1 MSVADE
7 TSQAP
12 APLCWCCGNQF
23 EEQDLVRLGSHP
35 EVGVCSGCARFLH
48 RRAVAQDDQRR
59 TSPAGQIRAAIAAV
73 RDWIIAHN
81 WHRLPLLGPLLQRLD
96 RHLP

>member
-7 TSQAP
+7 TSQPP

-23 EEQDLVRLGSHP
+23 EEHDLLRLGSHP
-35 EVGVCSGCARFLH
+35 EAAVCFNCARFLH
-48 RRAVAQDDQRR
+48 RRAVGQEDQRR
-59 TSPAGQIRAAIAAV
+59 TTLAGRIRTGITGV
-73 RDWIIAHN
+73 REWIIAHN
-81 WHRLPLLGPLLQRLD
+81 WHRLPLLGSLLQRLD

>member
-7 TSQAP
+7 TSQAS

-48 RRAVAQDDQRR
+48 R
-59 TSPAGQIRAAIAAV
+59 
-73 RDWIIAHN
+73 
-81 WHRLPLLGPLLQRLD
+81 LPLLGPLLHRLD
-96 RHLP
+96 HHLP